1 MSKSDPRVVAIA
13 LPGPIVSAQQ
23 DGLIAQPTVYRIQF
37 ENEWVRLVRVL
48 LPGTTT
54 LREHSHPPGDMI
66 HVCFNDAEPIVFEHD
81 GAPFTVTRPAVNAR
95 NYRVG
100 RETPEVHQATL

>member
-66 HVCFNDAEPIVFEHD
+66 HVCFNGAEPIVF
-81 GAPFTVTRPAVNAR
+81 
-95 NYRVG
+95 
-100 RETPEVHQATL
+100 

>member
-1 MSKSDPRVVAIA
+1 MSMPKSDPRVVAIA
-13 LPGPIVSAQQ
+13 LPDPIVCAQQ
-23 DGLIAQPTVYRIQF
+23 DGLAAHPNVDIQF

-66 HVCFNDAEPIVFEHD
+66 HVLLQPRRGD
-81 GAPFTVTRPAVNAR
+81 
-95 NYRVG
+95 RV
-100 RETPEVHQATL
+100 